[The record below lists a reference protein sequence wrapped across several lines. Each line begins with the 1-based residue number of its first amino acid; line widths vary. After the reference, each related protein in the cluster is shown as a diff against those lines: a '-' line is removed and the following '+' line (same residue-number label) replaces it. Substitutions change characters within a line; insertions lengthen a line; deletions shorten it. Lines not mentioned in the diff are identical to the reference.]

1 MLLWKNSNKIGGLW
15 MAYRPSI
22 GHRPSVVVVV
32 VVVVVVIVV
41 VAGCKVKSYPSI

>member
-1 MLLWKNSNKIGGLW
+1 

-41 VAGCKVKSYPSI
+41 VIVVVAGCKVKSYPSI